1 MGSVEWYDED
11 NGIAIWKFAEGDT
24 MDEIMAS
31 FQQFTDMVGNTGHKT
46 YSIIDLLDYRSMPRN
61 AMSYY
66 PEMAR
71 LAPAGNRRSE
81 VIAIVTQRTLI
92 NMSTEI
98 FSQVYPDYR
107 NRFVHYPT
115 VQDALDFI
123 YERIRETAA

>member
-1 MGSVEWYDED
+1 MGSVEWYDKD
-11 NGIAIWKFAEGDT
+11 KGIAIWKFAEGDT
-24 MDEIMAS
+24 MDDIMAN
-31 FQQFTDMVGNTGHKT
+31 FQLFTDMVGNAGHKT
-46 YSIIDLLDYRSMPRN
+46 YSVIDLLEYRSMPRN

-71 LAPAGNRRSE
+71 LAPVGDRRSE

-98 FSQVYPDYR
+98 FSKVYPDFK

-115 VQDALDFI
+115 IQDALDYI
-123 YERIRETAA
+123 YARIRETAA